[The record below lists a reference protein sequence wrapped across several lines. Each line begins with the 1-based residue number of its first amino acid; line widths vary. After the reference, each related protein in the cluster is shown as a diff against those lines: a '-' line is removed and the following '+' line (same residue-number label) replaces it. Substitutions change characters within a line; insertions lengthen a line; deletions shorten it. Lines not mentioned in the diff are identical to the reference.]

1 MITVLPPSEATRDDR
16 GGAERAG
23 LPRRRRRGGGGSA
36 SPTDDGDGD
45 GARGLGGADGAAGDG
60 LVRPLPSGRGSRLQ
74 DENRRVSKPRRILA
88 TFAPFGVV
96 VRDSVPKLRERCRMP
111 QSHSLNQVRSAHC
124 KRT

>member
-1 MITVLPPSEATRDDR
+1 MTVLPPSEATRDDR

-23 LPRRRRRGGGGSA
+23 LPRRRHRRGGGGSA
-36 SPTDDGDGD
+36 AYPNDGDGD

-60 LVRPLPSGRGSRLQ
+60 LLRPLPSGRGSRLQ

-88 TFAPFGVV
+88 TFAPFAVV
-96 VRDSVPKLRERCRMP
+96 VRDSVPKLRERRRKT